1 MKTRLMLAALTL
13 AIAFSGSVVAEQPN
27 DKAQPARVLK
37 VALNLDDEQLVALR
51 DLIESRAAEVKAIAE
66 EVHELQ
72 SQLEELVKSDDPD
85 PAEVGGLVL
94 DIRTLKQE
102 IGAGHA
108 AYQQSFRDILTPEQ
122 VERLGHINRIALA
135 DRAGE
140 VLHKLKLH

>member
-13 AIAFSGSVVAEQPN
+13 AIAFTGSVVAEQPN

-37 VALNLDDEQLVALR
+37 VALNLDDEQLIALR
-51 DLIESRAAEVKAIAE
+51 DLIESRAAEVKTING
-66 EVHELQ
+66 EVQELQ
-72 SQLEELVKSDDPD
+72 AQLEELVKSDGPD

-102 IGAGHA
+102 IGEGHA
-108 AYQQSFRDILTPEQ
+108 AYQQSFRDILTSEQ
-122 VERLGHINRIALA
+122 EERLGHINRIALA